1 MENKQG
7 SIGWINDRLGKV
19 TASKIADMMASS
31 KTGESAGR
39 ANYRMQLV
47 CERLTGLK
55 EETYTNASMATG
67 NEREP
72 LARNAYELLN
82 GVLVHQVAFI
92 DHPTIKM
99 SGASPD
105 GVVGDGLIEIKC
117 PQQNTHG
124 NTLKDQKIPTKY
136 QYQMNWQMACTG
148 ALWNDFVSYNP
159 TFPEHLQLCIIR
171 LHRDDVIIKN
181 LENAVIAF
189 LDEVEAEVKTFNKL
203 KGN

>member
-1 MENKQG
+1 MIEQG
-7 SIGWINDRLGKV
+7 TQEWFEMRIGKL
-19 TASKIADMMASS
+19 TASKVADMMAQG

-55 EETYTNASMATG
+55 EETYTSTAMEIGT
-67 NEREP
+67 EREA

-105 GVVGDGLIEIKC
+105 GLVGEAGLIEIKC

-171 LHRDDVIIKN
+171 LHRDEAVIKN